1 MKNYVYRGN
10 LLLASCYALL
20 TATGCAHYQYLT
32 VDSSLPRNN
41 LNEYVVDNDTVSIR
55 YNYSEANLRI
65 SMSVYNK
72 LMKPLYI
79 DYLRSAI
86 IINNEQLNGPIYDEY
101 QPGFIAPLSY
111 VRVKSIPL
119 RISPF
124 DSGSSED
131 SKEESIGSGEGKKLS
146 YDKNTT
152 PFHFRNILALT
163 ENEDYSSPTF
173 YDYSFW
179 ISDIMESGKK
189 PSSVAGRAD
198 QSYINKSAKS
208 NFWLAYSGIILVTLI
223 IPLMILAAAG

>member
-1 MKNYVYRGN
+1 MKSYKYTGN
-10 LLLASCYALL
+10 LLLVLCVTLL
-20 TATGCAHYQYLT
+20 MSTGCNRYQYLFI
-32 VDSSLPRNN
+32 DSTLPRNN
-41 LNEYVVDNDTVSIR
+41 LNEFVVDNDTVSIR
-55 YNYSEANLRI
+55 YNYSEANLKI

-86 IINNEQLNGPIYDEY
+86 IINNEQLNGPIYDEN
-101 QPGFIAPLSY
+101 QPGFIAPLSF

-119 RISPF
+119 RFSPF
-124 DSGSSED
+124 DSGSPED
-131 SKEESIGSGEGKKLS
+131 SKEVSMGSGKGKKLT

-152 PFHFRNILALT
+152 PFHFRNILAIT
-163 ENEDYSSPTF
+163 ENDDYSSATF

-179 ISDIMESGKK
+179 ISDLIESGTK
-189 PSSVAGRAD
+189 PSSVADRAD

-208 NFWLAYSGIILVTLI
+208 NFWLAYSGIILATLL